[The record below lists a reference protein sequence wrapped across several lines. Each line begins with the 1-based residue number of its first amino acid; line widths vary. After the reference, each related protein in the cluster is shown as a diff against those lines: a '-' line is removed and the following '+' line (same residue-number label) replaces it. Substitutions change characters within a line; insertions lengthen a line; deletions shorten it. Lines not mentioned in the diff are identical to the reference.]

1 MSRVSVGV
9 CAVLA
14 AALFA
19 NLVQAAPAN
28 RAGQA
33 DSVVGSQNNQST
45 AINDHAGAFIPNRG
59 SDRDFEFN
67 PDGDDERLGSQGD
80 ADRDGDGNDEEIY
93 QGEDDLLP
101 A

>member
-1 MSRVSVGV
+1 MRKVSVGV
-9 CAVLA
+9 CAALA
-14 AALFA
+14 VALMA
-19 NLVQAAPAN
+19 NLVQAAPAKHSS
-28 RAGQA
+28 QT
-33 DSVVGSQNNQST
+33 DSVVGSPSSSST

-67 PDGDDERLGSQGD
+67 PDGDDQRLGSQGD